1 MSAGEEHPMNPVRL
15 VGGVALVVGGGL
27 LLSNLFPGQAVL
39 TELMG
44 AQWATLQLFCGILVG
59 AGLVALTMSAQETKI
74 RRS

>member
-1 MSAGEEHPMNPVRL
+1 MNPVRL

-39 TELMG
+39 TEIMG
-44 AQWATLQLFCGILVG
+44 TQWKTLQLFCGILVG